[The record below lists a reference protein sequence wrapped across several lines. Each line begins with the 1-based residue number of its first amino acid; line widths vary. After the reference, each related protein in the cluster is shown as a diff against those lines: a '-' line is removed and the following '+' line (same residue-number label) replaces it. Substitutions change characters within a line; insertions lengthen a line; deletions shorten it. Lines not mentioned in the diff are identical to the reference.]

1 MKNRFWNKIKQLY
14 STGAIHIL
22 LGTFITRFVQFFGT
36 IFVVRILSKSEYGLV
51 SYVENI
57 YSYAL
62 IIAGFGLSNALL
74 RYVVLSDGNKKK
86 AYFHYVTRHSF
97 YRDLVIALIIVV
109 ANFFIRYPEGF
120 SGAKNWIPVIALL
133 LPFQDLVNDGLFSFR
148 ALFKNKLY
156 AYWSVLL
163 SLVLILGRII
173 GANTAGV
180 GGVLWSR
187 VLINAVFAIL
197 LILVVARLF
206 GNSKAEGLSK
216 SEIKEMNAYSFQYM
230 ITNGLWAIFML
241 NDTLLLGALCTSAD
255 IVAEYKVAFVFP
267 GGLSLF
273 STAIGMYIGPYFTK
287 NEKNKLWVQRNY
299 KRSVLLSALA
309 VGAVA
314 AVLVVIARPL
324 IRVFYGAQYENIV
337 GLMRVLLLASFL
349 NSGLRYTTANLLAA
363 MGKIRP
369 NLIVSF
375 VGMMI
380 QIGLDIPLIIR
391 FNAMGVAISSCIV
404 YSIMTIT
411 LFIYFYKE
419 YYLETTKETT

>member
-1 MKNRFWNKIKQLY
+1 M
-14 STGAIHIL
+14 
-22 LGTFITRFVQFFGT
+22 
-36 IFVVRILSKSEYGLV
+36 
-51 SYVENI
+51 
-57 YSYAL
+57 
-62 IIAGFGLSNALL
+62 
-74 RYVVLSDGNKKK
+74 
-86 AYFHYVTRHSF
+86 
-97 YRDLVIALIIVV
+97 
-109 ANFFIRYPEGF
+109 
-120 SGAKNWIPVIALL
+120 
-133 LPFQDLVNDGLFSFR
+133 
-148 ALFKNKLY
+148 
-156 AYWSVLL
+156 
-163 SLVLILGRII
+163 ILGRII
-173 GANTAGV
+173 GVNTAGV

-206 GNSKAEGLSK
+206 GNSKAESLSK